1 MRCPGCRHVLSDL
14 PQSCCGFYGRV
25 GLCLAQGVV
34 TRSGSSPSL
43 GLLLPLFLQMLAA
56 ALAEI
61 KQDWEWKETLDLST
75 ELSLSDTALE
85 HDDLKRET
93 LL

>member
-1 MRCPGCRHVLSDL
+1 MIAEVLAD
-14 PQSCCGFYGRV
+14 
-25 GLCLAQGVV
+25 
-34 TRSGSSPSL
+34 
-43 GLLLPLFLQMLAA
+43 
-56 ALAEI
+56 I
-61 KQDWEWKETLDLST
+61 KQDWEWKETLDLTT